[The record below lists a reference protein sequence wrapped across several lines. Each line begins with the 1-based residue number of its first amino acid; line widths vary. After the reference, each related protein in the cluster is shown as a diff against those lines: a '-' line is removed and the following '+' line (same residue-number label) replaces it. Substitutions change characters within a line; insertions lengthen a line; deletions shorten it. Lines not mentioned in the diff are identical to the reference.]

1 MSRTK
6 EGTNDERKEAYG
18 GWPHTAR
25 VKLTTATHRKTN
37 LLDKK
42 CLLEEE
48 DIALFLRRYFKIKG
62 EGKKKKIK
70 ARSSF
75 YRKYSYSIISLIRYR
90 EGGFHELING
100 NDF

>member
-62 EGKKKKIK
+62 EEKKNKSI
-70 ARSSF
+70 
-75 YRKYSYSIISLIRYR
+75 SIIVLPEIFIFYYIVDSI
-90 EGGFHELING
+90 
-100 NDF
+100 

>member
-1 MSRTK
+1 M
-6 EGTNDERKEAYG
+6 
-18 GWPHTAR
+18 TAR

-62 EGKKKKIK
+62 EEKKNKSI
-70 ARSSF
+70 
-75 YRKYSYSIISLIRYR
+75 SIIVLPEIFIFYYIVDSI
-90 EGGFHELING
+90 
-100 NDF
+100 

>member
-62 EGKKKKIK
+62 EGKKKKNK
-70 ARSSF
+70 S
-75 YRKYSYSIISLIRYR
+75 SIIVLPEIFVFYYIVDSI
-90 EGGFHELING
+90 
-100 NDF
+100 

>member
-18 GWPHTAR
+18 GWPHMTAR

-62 EGKKKKIK
+62 EEKKNKSI
-70 ARSSF
+70 
-75 YRKYSYSIISLIRYR
+75 SIIVLPEIFIFYYIVDSI
-90 EGGFHELING
+90 
-100 NDF
+100 

>member
-1 MSRTK
+1 M
-6 EGTNDERKEAYG
+6 
-18 GWPHTAR
+18 TAR

-62 EGKKKKIK
+62 EEKKIK
-70 ARSSF
+70 AFRSSF

>member
-37 LLDKK
+37 FLDKK

-62 EGKKKKIK
+62 EEKKNKSI
-70 ARSSF
+70 
-75 YRKYSYSIISLIRYR
+75 SIIVLPEIFIFYYIVDSI
-90 EGGFHELING
+90 
-100 NDF
+100 

>member
-1 MSRTK
+1 MFRTK

-62 EGKKKKIK
+62 EEKKNKSI
-70 ARSSF
+70 
-75 YRKYSYSIISLIRYR
+75 SIIVLPEIFIFYYIVDSI
-90 EGGFHELING
+90 
-100 NDF
+100 

>member
-1 MSRTK
+1 MSQTK

-62 EGKKKKIK
+62 EEKKNKSI
-70 ARSSF
+70 
-75 YRKYSYSIISLIRYR
+75 SIIVLPEIFIFYYIVDSI
-90 EGGFHELING
+90 
-100 NDF
+100 